1 MKHLLDQRDEEIK
14 MLKSELS
21 EKTAKLNFTEAKVQ
35 KIEKG
40 LDDLNQY
47 GRRQS
52 IRLNNVQIADEV
64 DCEKAVLDIL
74 NKAHP

>member
-1 MKHLLDQRDEEIK
+1 MKPLLDQRDEEIK
-14 MLKSELS
+14 MLKSELN

-35 KIEKG
+35 ILEKG

-52 IRLNNVQIADEV
+52 IRL
-64 DCEKAVLDIL
+64 K
-74 NKAHP
+74 